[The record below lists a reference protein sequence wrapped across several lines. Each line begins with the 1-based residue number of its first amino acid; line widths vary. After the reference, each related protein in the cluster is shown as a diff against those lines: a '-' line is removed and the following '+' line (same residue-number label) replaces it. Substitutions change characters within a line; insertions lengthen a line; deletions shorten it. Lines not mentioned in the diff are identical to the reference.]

1 MIAVPARKDITM
13 TDATRRG
20 FLIMAGAGAAAVGVA
35 AVAPAAGEATQTI
48 TRLRGAST
56 ASSPLV
62 AYVRDARKGDVSVM
76 VGEREVVVHDPELVA
91 RLIRAGR

>member
-20 FLIMAGAGAAAVGVA
+20 FLIMAGAGAAAAGVA
-35 AVAPAAGEATQTI
+35 AIAPAAGQATPTI
-48 TRLRGAST
+48 TRSRGA
-56 ASSPLV
+56 ARVSSPLV

-91 RLIRAGR
+91 RLTHASR

>member
-1 MIAVPARKDITM
+1 M

-35 AVAPAAGEATQTI
+35 AVAPAAGEATPTI
-48 TRLRGAST
+48 TRPGGAST
-56 ASSPLV
+56 ASGPLV
-62 AYVRDARKGDVSVM
+62 AYVRDTRNGDVSVM

-91 RLIRAGR
+91 RLTRAGS